1 VPLAMEATRFHKGV
15 VEIQSETRGGSFSRA
30 TYAFVGTRA
39 YGHPDATLPVHEAIA
54 EHLRSKESQYQL
66 DRPPAEQFSNK
77 TVISKVGETF
87 LVQMIVDCTHLAP
100 SDLTSIC
107 RRAEALSEL
116 FEGVYQ
122 VGHVLRR
129 LPKLKI
135 RDVMGRFLMARRLAC
150 GSPLSTKKNG
160 GVDSI
165 GGIVWRAVAACQ
177 PTFGEHGRLAKLKL
191 RCGAVVD
198 VDAVYTSGNG
208 HMWSDGK
215 LCIPN
220 DAKADVKLKLYFKKS
235 SATGPWKT
243 ILALELSSP
252 RSETYEEVVTVAFCS
267 WKDDKLKVQAAVVVD
282 DAVKEVKAAR
292 DGAAS
297 ERRKRRVLAE
307 AREKGRAALKQRR
320 ESQ

>member
-1 VPLAMEATRFHKGV
+1 MPLAMEATRFQKGV
-15 VEIQSETRGGSFSRA
+15 LEIQSETRGGSFSRA

-54 EHLRSKESQYQL
+54 EYLRNEESQYQL
-66 DRPPAEQFSNK
+66 DCKPAEKFSNK

-87 LVQMIVDCTHLAP
+87 LVQMIVDCTDLAP
-100 SDLTSIC
+100 SDLTAIC

-116 FEGVYQ
+116 FEGAFQ

-150 GSPLSTKKNG
+150 GSPLSTKING
-160 GVDSI
+160 GVDSV
-165 GGIVWRAVAACQ
+165 GGLVWRAVAAC
-177 PTFGEHGRLAKLKL
+177 PHTFGEHGRLAKLKL

-198 VDAVYTSGNG
+198 VDAVYTLGNG
-208 HMWSDGK
+208 YVWSDGK

-235 SATGPWKT
+235 SATGPRKRGV
-243 ILALELSSP
+243 ALEEDLP

-267 WKDDKLKVQAAVVVD
+267 WRDNELKVQAAGVVE

-292 DGAAS
+292 DGATS
-297 ERRKRRVLAE
+297 ERKRRVLAE
-307 AREKGRAALKQRR
+307 AREKGKAALKQRL

>member
-1 VPLAMEATRFHKGV
+1 L
-15 VEIQSETRGGSFSRA
+15 
-30 TYAFVGTRA
+30 
-39 YGHPDATLPVHEAIA
+39 
-54 EHLRSKESQYQL
+54 
-66 DRPPAEQFSNK
+66 
-77 TVISKVGETF
+77 TVISKVEETF
-87 LVQMIVDCTHLAP
+87 LVKMIVSCT
-100 SDLTSIC
+100 DLSPTDLKSIC

-116 FEGVYQ
+116 VEGVFQ
-122 VGHVLRR
+122 VGPVVRMS
-129 LPKLKI
+129 PKLQI
-135 RDVMGRFLMARRLAC
+135 RDVMRRFLMARRLAC

-198 VDAVYTSGNG
+198 VDAVYTLGNG
-208 HMWSDGK
+208 HMRSDGK

-243 ILALELSSP
+243 IVALELSSP

-292 DGAAS
+292 DGATT

-307 AREKGRAALKQRR
+307 AREKGKAALKQRR